1 MKTALSLLGLSLF
14 SACTAGAQEIAPKE
28 PDPVLEELTRPEG
41 GKPKTSEISVVL
53 DDVGIPPVPLE
64 PTQKPAE
71 DSGKAPVEPA
81 PAAPPAPPSQATV
94 PAPADAAPG
103 EPQLVTGKPPQHA
116 ELLKTPAEELVEPE
130 KGVAVQVEK
139 LQSGKGPVDP
149 KKVKL
154 LAPFPAKPLSQPPAG
169 WALDASGKAPAFTR
183 EIELSPG
190 SRITLSIRPHVLV
203 PVVDGASQFSIEE
216 PGFDGSLGYH
226 QPGTI
231 GTILSTSVNQLDEDS
246 KQLGAAIDRLQQLLV
261 SLPTPP
267 AEPPPAAVPVKDTT
281 PPKKR

>member
-1 MKTALSLLGLSLF
+1 MKTALSLLGLTLF
-14 SACTAGAQEIAPKE
+14 GAWTAEAQEIAPKE
-28 PDPVLEELTRPEG
+28 PDPVLESLTRPDGE
-41 GKPKTSEISVVL
+41 KPKTSEISVIL
-53 DDVGIPPVPLE
+53 DDVGVPPVPLE
-64 PTQKPAE
+64 PAAKPAE
-71 DSGKAPVEPA
+71 DAAKPTTEPA
-81 PAAPPAPPSQATV
+81 PAGPQSPAQPAPS
-94 PAPADAAPG
+94 DAAPG

-116 ELLKTPAEELVEPE
+116 ELLKTPAPEVVEPE

-190 SRITLSIRPHVLV
+190 SKITLSIRPHVLV
-203 PVVDGASQFSIEE
+203 PVVDGVSQFSIEE
-216 PGFDGSLGYH
+216 PGFDGSLGYQ

-267 AEPPPAAVPVKDTT
+267 EEPPPAAVPVKDPT